1 MATTLQLNRG
11 TAAEAAAYTG
21 AQGELFIDTEN
32 NLAYLHDGTT
42 VGGHAV
48 GGESTNW
55 DTDITMTGDFTAT
68 NILAGSSSV
77 LTGSGI
83 SSQYFGY
90 DISIFEDAS
99 PETSPMVY
107 MCSNYDQGDR
117 ITFTVTN
124 TNTLESHV
132 IEGTLRFPPTYGGAG
147 DYNHI
152 YLNPDDTTLVDGV
165 PFTSSAL
172 FGDSWVDGATKI
184 DHSVDEFGVVK
195 AGSFVG
201 GNTANWDTAYSW
213 GDHSIE
219 GYLTEIPLEEEEDII
234 QPGLTNTLDNP
245 NAYST
250 SASDAFA
257 RSVAIS
263 GNYAIVG
270 AKDEDDAGGLYS
282 GKAYIFNATTGALV
296 HTLDNPNAYSTS
308 ASDTFGAAVAISDN
322 YAIVGAYQEDD
333 AGGGSSGKAYIYN
346 VSTGALLHTLD
357 NPNAYDTSLNDTF
370 GASVAISDNYAIV
383 GTRQEDDADGSNSG
397 KAYIFDVTTGSLLYT
412 LDNPSA
418 YSTSANDYFGGSVA
432 ISGNY
437 AIVGAFNESDA
448 GGISSGK
455 AYIFDVTTGG
465 LLYTLDNPNA
475 YSTSSGDYFGAS
487 VAISGNYAIAG
498 AYQESD
504 ATGARSGKA
513 YIFDV
518 TTGTLLHTL
527 DNPNAY
533 GASDFDRFGYSVAI
547 SGNYAIVGTYAE
559 DDAGGSDSGKAY
571 IFDVT
576 TGTLLHTLD
585 NPNAYGTSADD
596 RFGWSV
602 SVSDNYA
609 IVGAYQEDDAGGT
622 TSGKAYIYQM
632 QTSKSYSL
640 AGSLTATSF
649 TGDGSG
655 LTGVSSYTI
664 VDTQAVSISAGQRYF
679 ALIDDMMTGDWVY
692 TLPDVSS
699 TNDGESIDVIFS
711 GGDGDTVIKIAEAD
725 GGASV
730 LTLDVTVENHQIKL
744 IKDAWRWRVLD
755 LTAGSYLGNVGTSGG

>member
-383 GTRQEDDADGSNSG
+383 GTRQEDDA
-397 KAYIFDVTTGSLLYT
+397 
-412 LDNPSA
+412 
-418 YSTSANDYFGGSVA
+418 
-432 ISGNY
+432 
-437 AIVGAFNESDA
+437 
-448 GGISSGK
+448 
-455 AYIFDVTTGG
+455 
-465 LLYTLDNPNA
+465 
-475 YSTSSGDYFGAS
+475 
-487 VAISGNYAIAG
+487 
-498 AYQESD
+498 
-504 ATGARSGKA
+504 TGARSGKA

-547 SGNYAIVGTYAE
+547 SGNYAIVGTYE
-559 DDAGGSDSGKAY
+559 
-571 IFDVT
+571 
-576 TGTLLHTLD
+576 
-585 NPNAYGTSADD
+585 
-596 RFGWSV
+596 
-602 SVSDNYA
+602 
-609 IVGAYQEDDAGGT
+609 EDDAGGT